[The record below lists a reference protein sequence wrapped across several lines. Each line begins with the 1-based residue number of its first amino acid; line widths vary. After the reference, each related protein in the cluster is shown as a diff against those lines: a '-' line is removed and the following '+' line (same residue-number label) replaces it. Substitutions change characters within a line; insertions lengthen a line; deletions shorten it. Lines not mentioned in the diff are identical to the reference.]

1 MDDDYITRLIY
12 EYNPH
17 ISGKE
22 SEVLGYKRHLYFELE
37 PWLIKKQIMAIV
49 GLRRTGKT
57 TIMKQLMA
65 NLGKDAVFF
74 SFDEEES
81 QEKEV
86 LVFVI
91 NFFLNN
97 YQSKYIFLDEVHY
110 VKDWQG
116 VLKRFY
122 DTKSV
127 KFIISGSESLELKR
141 AKESLAGRIVTFTL
155 PPLSFQEFIEMR
167 GKTMEVGDLK
177 GSLESNIKN
186 VYTQLITEKEFF
198 ESEFLDYLYKGAFPE
213 MIDENDE
220 KIIRKYVNEI
230 VVNKILFRDIPNIFN
245 IRRKKLLSEIM
256 RYVSSNSSNL
266 FEIKNLCNIFNADY
280 ETVSNYLFYLQ
291 SSFLIKISENYSESL
306 AKRMRRNKKI
316 YVVHPSIAFGV
327 LGYSKEMLIDRI
339 LGPYVETVF
348 AGELFWRDKNKNE
361 VDVVI
366 KEKKLIPIEV
376 KFKNIIDSADLKG
389 LIRFMDEFNLKL
401 GYVITKNKIGEEK
414 VGNKKIIYVPAW
426 LFLLLKQKLSTY

>member
-1 MDDDYITRLIY
+1 MWLIMDSDYITRLIH
-12 EYNPH
+12 EYNPQ
-17 ISGKE
+17 ISGKGSQVPE
-22 SEVLGYKRHLYFELE
+22 YKRSLYSELE
-37 PWLIKKQIMAIV
+37 SWLDRKQIMAIV

-57 TIMKQLMA
+57 TIMRQLMT
-65 NLGKDAVFF
+65 NLGNEAAFF

-86 LVFVI
+86 LVYVI
-91 NFFLNN
+91 DFLLNN
-97 YQSKYIFLDEVHY
+97 FQSKYIFLDEVHY

-116 VLKRFY
+116 VLKRYY
-122 DTKSV
+122 DTRSA
-127 KFIISGSESLELKR
+127 KFVISGSESLELKK

-155 PPLSFQEFIEMR
+155 HPLSFQEFIEMKGR
-167 GKTMEVGDLK
+167 TLAIPDLK
-177 GSLESNIKN
+177 GSFAKKLKK
-186 VYTQLITEKEFF
+186 VYTMLITDKEFF
-198 ESEFLDYLYKGAFPE
+198 ESIFLDYLYKGAFPE
-213 MIDENDE
+213 MIHEKDD

-256 RYVSSNSSNL
+256 RYVSNNSSNL

-291 SSFLIKISENYSESL
+291 SSFLIKISENYSGSM

-316 YVVHPSIAFGV
+316 YVVHPAIAFGI
-327 LGYSKEMLIDRI
+327 LGYSREMLIDRI
-339 LGPYVETVF
+339 VGPYVETVF

-366 KEKKLIPIEV
+366 NDKKLIPIEV
-376 KFKNIIDSADLKG
+376 KFRSVINPADLKG
-389 LIRFMDEFNLKL
+389 LVRFMDEFDLKQ
-401 GYVITKNKIGEEK
+401 GYVITKNKFGEEN
-414 VGNKKIIYVPAW
+414 VGNKNLIYVPAW
-426 LFLLLKQKLSTY
+426 LFLLVKKE

>member
-1 MDDDYITRLIY
+1 MWLIMDSDYITRLIY

-17 ISGKE
+17 ISGKAP
-22 SEVLGYKRHLYFELE
+22 EVPEYIRSIYSELE
-37 PWLIKKQIMAIV
+37 SWLDKKQIMAIV

-57 TIMKQLMA
+57 TIMRQIMA
-65 NLGKDAVFF
+65 NLGNDAAFF

-86 LVFVI
+86 LVYVI
-91 NFFLNN
+91 DFLLNN
-97 YQSKYIFLDEVHY
+97 FQSKYIFLDEVHY

-127 KFIISGSESLELKR
+127 KFVISGSESLELKR

-155 PPLSFQEFIEMR
+155 TPLSFFEFIEM
-167 GKTMEVGDLK
+167 K
-177 GSLESNIKN
+177 GRTLDIPDFKGFSATKMKKI
-186 VYTQLITEKEFF
+186 YTKFITEKEFF
-198 ESEFLDYLYKGAFPE
+198 ESMFLDYLYKGAFPE
-213 MIDENDE
+213 MIDEKDD
-220 KIIRKYVNEI
+220 KIIRKYVSEI

-291 SSFLIKISENYSESL
+291 SSFLIKISENYSGSM

-316 YVVHPSIAFGV
+316 YVVHPAIAFGI
-327 LGYSKEMLIDRI
+327 LGYSREMLIDRI
-339 LGPYVETVF
+339 VGPYVETVF

-366 KEKKLIPIEV
+366 NDKKLIPIEV
-376 KFKNIIDSADLKG
+376 KFRSVINPADLKG
-389 LIRFMDEFNLKL
+389 LVRFMDEFDLKQ
-401 GYVITKNKIGEEK
+401 GYVITKNKFGEEK
-414 VGNKKIIYVPAW
+414 VGNKKLIYVPAW
-426 LFLLLKQKLSTY
+426 LFLLIKKE

>member
-22 SEVLGYKRHLYFELE
+22 SEVLEYKRCLYSELE
-37 PWLIKKQIMAIV
+37 SWLDKKQIMAIV

-57 TIMKQLMA
+57 TIMRQLMA
-65 NLGKDAVFF
+65 NLGKDTAFF

-86 LVFVI
+86 LVYVI
-91 NFFLNN
+91 DFFLNN
-97 YQSKYIFLDEVHY
+97 FQSKYIFLDEVHY

-155 PPLSFQEFIEMR
+155 PPLSFQEFIEMK
-167 GKTMEVGDLK
+167 GKTMDMLDLK
-177 GSLESNIKN
+177 GSFETKMKK
-186 VYTQLITEKEFF
+186 VYTRLITDKEFF
-198 ESEFLDYLYKGAFPE
+198 ESEFLDYVYKGAFPE
-213 MIDENDE
+213 MIHEKDD
-220 KIIRKYVNEI
+220 KIIRKYVSEI
-230 VVNKILFRDIPNIFN
+230 VVSKILFRDIPNIFN

-256 RYVSSNSSNL
+256 CYVSSNSSNL

-280 ETVSNYLFYLQ
+280 ETISNYLFYLQ
-291 SSFLIKISENYSESL
+291 SSFLIKISENYSGSM
-306 AKRMRRNKKI
+306 AKRLRRNKKI
-316 YVVHPSIAFGV
+316 YVVHPAIAFGI
-327 LGYSKEMLIDRI
+327 LGYSREMLIDRI
-339 LGPYVETVF
+339 VGPYVETVF

-366 KEKKLIPIEV
+366 KDKKLIPIEV
-376 KFKNIIDSADLKG
+376 KFKNIINSADLKG

-401 GYVITKNKIGEEK
+401 GYVITKNKFGEEK
-414 VGNKKIIYVPAW
+414 VRNKKIIYVPAW
-426 LFLLLKQKLSTY
+426 LFLLIKKE

>member
-22 SEVLGYKRHLYFELE
+22 SEVLEYKRHLYSELE
-37 PWLIKKQIMAIV
+37 SWLNKKQIMAIV

-57 TIMKQLMA
+57 TIMRQLMT
-65 NLGKDAVFF
+65 NLEKDAAFF

-86 LVFVI
+86 LVYVI
-91 NFFLNN
+91 DFFLNN
-97 YQSKYIFLDEVHY
+97 FQSKYVFLDEVHY

-155 PPLSFQEFIEMR
+155 HPLSFREFIEMK
-167 GKTMEVGDLK
+167 GKTMDMLDLK
-177 GSLESNIKN
+177 GSFETKLKK
-186 VYTQLITEKEFF
+186 VYTRLITEKEFF
-198 ESEFLDYLYKGAFPE
+198 ESEFLDYVYKGAFPE
-213 MIDENDE
+213 MIHENDD
-220 KIIRKYVNEI
+220 KIIRKYVSEI
-230 VVNKILFRDIPNIFN
+230 VVSKILFRDIPNIFN
-245 IRRKKLLSEIM
+245 IRRKRLLSEIM

-266 FEIKNLCNIFNADY
+266 FEIKNLCNTFHADY

-291 SSFLIKISENYSESL
+291 SSFLIKISENYSGSI

-316 YVVHPSIAFGV
+316 YVVHPAIAFGI

-339 LGPYVETVF
+339 IGPYVETVF

-366 KEKKLIPIEV
+366 KDKKLIPIEV
-376 KFKNIIDSADLKG
+376 KFKNIINSADIKG

-401 GYVITKNKIGEEK
+401 GYVITKSKFGEEK
-414 VGNKKIIYVPAW
+414 VGNKKLIYVPAW
-426 LFLLLKQKLSTY
+426 LFLLIRKE

>member
-1 MDDDYITRLIY
+1 MNDDYITRLIY

-17 ISGKE
+17 LSGKE
-22 SEVLGYKRHLYFELE
+22 FEVLEYKRHLYSELKT
-37 PWLIKKQIMAIV
+37 WLKKKQIMAIV

-57 TIMKQLMA
+57 TIMRQLMA
-65 NLGKDAVFF
+65 DVGKNTAFF
-74 SFDEEES
+74 SFDEVES

-86 LVFVI
+86 LVYVI
-91 NFFLNN
+91 DYFINNF
-97 YQSKYIFLDEVHY
+97 QSKHIFLDEVHY

-141 AKESLAGRIVTFTL
+141 ARDSLAGRIVTFTL
-155 PPLSFQEFIEMR
+155 HPLSFLEFIEMKGR
-167 GKTMEVGDLK
+167 TVDMRDLK
-177 GSLESNIKN
+177 GSPATKMKKI
-186 VYTQLITEKEFF
+186 YTRLITDREFF
-198 ESEFLDYLYKGAFPE
+198 ESEFIDYIYKGAFPE
-213 MIDENDE
+213 MIHEKDD
-220 KIIRKYVNEI
+220 KIIRKYVSEI

-256 RYVSSNSSNL
+256 RYVSNNSSNL
-266 FEIKNLCNIFNADY
+266 FEIKNLCNIFDADY

-291 SSFLIKISENYSESL
+291 SSFLIKISENYSGSI

-316 YVVHPSIAFGV
+316 YVVHPTIAFGI
-327 LGYSKEMLIDRI
+327 LGYSREMLIDRI
-339 LGPYVETVF
+339 IGPYVETVF

-366 KEKKLIPIEV
+366 KDKNLIPIEV
-376 KFKNIIDSADLKG
+376 KFKNIVSSADLKG
-389 LIRFMDEFNLKL
+389 LIRFMDEFDQKL
-401 GYVITKNKIGEEK
+401 GYVITKNKFHEEK
-414 VGNKKIIYVPAW
+414 IGNKKLIYVPAW
-426 LFLLLKQKLSTY
+426 LFLLIKKE